1 MLDVRR
7 RWMLAGFAA
16 AFLLGDL
23 FLAVRA
29 ASTSSVEF
37 LFGVG
42 GFSLAQIFWT
52 LGQLREA
59 KPDIRVFVAAAVPLA
74 LFVLV
79 RLRPPVLSPVAEAMV
94 CLYSVLTALSFAT
107 ALATRRVFYCCG
119 IGLLLF
125 SDLMI
130 GGRLLRAPGCGT
142 LIGPTYLA
150 AEACLLT
157 SFFWRGEKRFSIRS
171 LDIRWFTLV
180 GGVLAFVCFIVAAA
194 FYPGGGYN
202 PFRQMLSAL
211 GRTAVRK
218 VAYPPCHFWFLA
230 GISLAAV
237 SVSRVWVQLA
247 ARADRTWRRVAFGW
261 GGAVN
266 VAGLLTLA
274 LVPENVNMA
283 IHNVGC
289 HMAVFG
295 GAAILAARYRKG
307 GDRVWTIW
315 LLSVVFVFCVC
326 LLVEGIP
333 FSPWVTS
340 FQKLLIVSFASWAG
354 WIAWRE
360 RAEKREC
367 GTSAP

>member
-1 MLDVRR
+1 M
-7 RWMLAGFAA
+7 AGFAA
-16 AFLLGDL
+16 AFFLGDL

-29 ASTSSVEF
+29 APTSSVEF
-37 LFGVG
+37 FYGVA

-59 KPDIRVFVAAAVPLA
+59 RPDGRVFVAVAVPLA
-74 LFVLV
+74 LFVLA
-79 RLRPPVLSPVAEAMV
+79 RLCPPVLSPAAEAMV

-107 ALATRRVFYCCG
+107 ALATRRVFYGCG

-130 GGRLLRAPGCGT
+130 GGHLLRAPGCGM
-142 LIGPTYLA
+142 LIGPTYLM

-171 LDIRWFTLV
+171 LDIRWFTLTC
-180 GGVLAFVCFIVAAA
+180 GVLAFVCFIVAAV

-202 PFRQMLSAL
+202 PFTKMLSAL
-211 GRTAVRK
+211 GRTVVRK
-218 VAYPPCHFWFLA
+218 VAYPACHFWFLA
-230 GISLAAV
+230 GITLAVV

-247 ARADRTWRRVAFGW
+247 TRAYRTWRRVAFVW

-274 LVPENVNMA
+274 LVPENVNVM
-283 IHNVGC
+283 IHNAGC
-289 HMAVFG
+289 HMAVIG
-295 GAAILAARYRKG
+295 GAAILAARFRKG
-307 GDRVWTIW
+307 GDRIWTIW
-315 LLSVVFVFCVC
+315 LLSVVFIFCVC
-326 LLVEGIP
+326 LLVKGIP

-340 FQKLLIVSFASWAG
+340 FQKLLIVSFAAWAG
-354 WIAWRE
+354 WIAWWE
-360 RAEKREC
+360 RAEDRED